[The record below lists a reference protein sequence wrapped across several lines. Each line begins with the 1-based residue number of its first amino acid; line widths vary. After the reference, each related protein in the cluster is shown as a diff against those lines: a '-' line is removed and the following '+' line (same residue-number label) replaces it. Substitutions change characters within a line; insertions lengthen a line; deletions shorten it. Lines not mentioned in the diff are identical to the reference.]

1 MKRLPS
7 LLALLCAVLPLT
19 GCSEVLYL
27 SKLGWHQGLI
37 NYYSVSV
44 QEALEE
50 ESVRKEAKENIRV
63 IQEVKR
69 YGEESLGL
77 KKTKSYSRIFEVKG
91 PVLYVVTASEKD
103 QLQLYRWRFPIVGKV
118 TYKGF
123 FALEDA
129 LREKQRLDRESYDTY
144 VQGAHAYSTLGWLRD
159 PIFSS
164 MLKWN
169 EGTLANLIL
178 HEMSHGTLYFRDKTD
193 FNEQM
198 ATFIGNRGAIHFL
211 REKYG
216 PGSKEV
222 AEAIQAQEDDLLF
235 SRMVEEACG
244 RLSHFYSQDMTR
256 EEKLRGRDELFRSIK
271 EDFGKTKAR
280 FKTGHYKD
288 FDKLEL
294 NNAVLMAYQ
303 RYFHR
308 LEKFDLLYQDLRG
321 DLRSAIDLL
330 RRVQTSK
337 EDPSLFLER
346 WITRRRISVPSSPR

>member
-1 MKRLPS
+1 
-7 LLALLCAVLPLT
+7 
-19 GCSEVLYL
+19 
-27 SKLGWHQGLI
+27 
-37 NYYSVSV
+37 
-44 QEALEE
+44 
-50 ESVRKEAKENIRV
+50 
-63 IQEVKR
+63 
-69 YGEESLGL
+69 
-77 KKTKSYSRIFEVKG
+77 
-91 PVLYVVTASEKD
+91 
-103 QLQLYRWRFPIVGKV
+103 
-118 TYKGF
+118 
-123 FALEDA
+123 
-129 LREKQRLDRESYDTY
+129 
-144 VQGAHAYSTLGWLRD
+144 
-159 PIFSS
+159 
-164 MLKWN
+164 
-169 EGTLANLIL
+169 
-178 HEMSHGTLYFRDKTD
+178 
-193 FNEQM
+193 
-198 ATFIGNRGAIHFL
+198 
-211 REKYG
+211 
-216 PGSKEV
+216 
-222 AEAIQAQEDDLLF
+222 
-235 SRMVEEACG
+235 MVEEACG